1 MNLLYYFMKGK
12 INKYLN
18 LINIKSISILKI
30 IKKKNKDLFFFI

>member
-1 MNLLYYFMKGK
+1 MKGK